1 MLLFFAES
9 GRGTVAGPFNS
20 WKCCAS
26 VESGDVEVAAAAA
39 SEEAVVV
46 LVVVATKF
54 MVVAAVVMVVEVVIE
69 D

>member
-1 MLLFFAES
+1 MLLFFAED

-26 VESGDVEVAAAAA
+26 VKSGDVA

-46 LVVVATKF
+46 VVLVATKF